1 MAQESWKKET
11 TDETEFQKPEAP
23 VLCINNCG
31 FFGSPGTNNLC
42 SKCYRD
48 VIMKTQIQ
56 SLMEN
61 SPNFISSSSTSAAAP
76 SEPISQTLK
85 TSSISERSV
94 VESSE
99 KKVEIEVEPKKPV
112 SNRCFLCK
120 KKVGLTGFKCRCGGT
135 YCPSHRYYESHK
147 CTFDYKTAGRDAI
160 AKENPV
166 VMAEKIDKI

>member
-48 VIMKTQIQ
+48 LIINTQIQ
-56 SLMEN
+56 SLME
-61 SPNFISSSSTSAAAP
+61 ISSSSSTSGSAAAP

-85 TSSISERSV
+85 TWSISQGIV

-112 SNRCFLCK
+112 SNRCLLCK
-120 KKVGLTGFKCRCGGT
+120 KKVGLTGFKCRCGGM

>member
-11 TDETEFQKPEAP
+11 DETELHKPEGP

-48 VIMKTQIQ
+48 FIMKTQAQ
-56 SLMEN
+56 TLLEKTATN
-61 SPNFISSSSTSAAAP
+61 LISASSTSAAP
-76 SEPISQTLK
+76 FEPISENLK
-85 TSSISERSV
+85 ISTVSEAIV

-99 KKVEIEVEPKKPV
+99 KKSDVEVEPKKAV
-112 SNRCFLCK
+112 SNRCLMCK
-120 KKVGLTGFKCRCGGT
+120 KKVGLTGFKCRCDGT
-135 YCPSHRYYESHK
+135 FCSTHRYYESHK
-147 CTFDYKTAGRDAI
+147 CTFDYKTAGREAI

-166 VMAEKIDKI
+166 VMAEKINKI